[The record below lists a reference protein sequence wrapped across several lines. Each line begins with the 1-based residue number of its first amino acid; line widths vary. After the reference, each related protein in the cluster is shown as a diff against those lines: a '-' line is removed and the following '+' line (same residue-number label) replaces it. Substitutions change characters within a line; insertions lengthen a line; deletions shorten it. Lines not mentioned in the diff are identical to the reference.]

1 MRILFDIPSYDL
13 LIYLYYKLYTK
24 CMRTILNIS
33 LPSSLASEVKREVKE
48 GKFASTSEF
57 FRHLLRLWNTEK
69 LSRDLKQS
77 EKDWKNGR
85 KNWKKLNS
93 VRDLV

>member
-1 MRILFDIPSYDL
+1 MLQGIIL
-13 LIYLYYKLYTK
+13 LYYKVLQYK
-24 CMRTILNIS
+24 NMRSILNIS
-33 LPSSLASEVKREVKE
+33 LPKELAVEVKREVKD

-69 LSRDLKQS
+69 LYRDVKKAQRDW
-77 EKDWKNGR
+77 EKG

-93 VRDLV
+93 IKDLM